1 MQMHTWAEDFHQQ
14 SLPSSQLSWPWSSRS
29 TSPRWDPWRSPIE
42 VCDDLT
48 SPSNN
53 QLLRGSSWPK
63 SVQGLSRPTSPTASL
78 LSAAAQQSNINRLPP
93 GVQTRSGIGVAA
105 SEFKLLSSSSAKL
118 DSFTRYLMI
127 FNCMQQ
133 LGTGSLNQSTLLHL
147 SDTSRKVFISSS
159 MAHGQME
166 QTEDVFMKWI
176 H

>member
-29 TSPRWDPWRSPIE
+29 TSPRLDPWRSPIE

-127 FNCMQQ
+127 FNCIQQ

-166 QTEDVFMKWI
+166 QAEDVFMKWI